1 MNILSVAFIVFLL
14 NLPFGYWRA
23 NVKKFSLSWFLS
35 IHAPVPL
42 VIAIRVLSGLGWQ
55 FITFPIMVGA
65 FFGGQFAGG
74 RLHRMRSNRS
84 GARVSSCLVW
94 DLLSNDQKS

>member
-1 MNILSVAFIVFLL
+1 MNILSVAFIVFIL

-23 NVKKFSLSWFLS
+23 NVRKFSLAWFLS

-42 VIAIRVLSGLGWQ
+42 VIAIRILSGLGWQ
-55 FITFPIMVGA
+55 FITFPIMITA
-65 FFGGQFAGG
+65 FFGGQFVGSW
-74 RLHRMRSNRS
+74 LHRMRSTRS
-84 GARVSSCLVW
+84 GVRVSSCLVW